1 VFFALEKSCLI
12 SALALDVAI
21 EVVGDLAS
29 YPLDFL
35 DLMYLS
41 LLK

>member
-1 VFFALEKSCLI
+1 MFFALEEGGLI
-12 SALALDVAI
+12 SALALDVAV
-21 EVVGDLAS
+21 EVVGDLAC
-29 YPLDFL
+29 YPLDLL